1 MNPHDDTTT
10 ATRAATAT
18 TDTAAT
24 TNTAATATPTT
35 TATTT
40 ATTGPTGPAETVVR
54 LEGITK
60 RFGATTAL
68 DGASLSVRR
77 GEVVVLLGLSGSGKS
92 TLLRHVDGL
101 ERPTDGRVTVLG
113 REVTALTGRALR
125 ELRSEVGFIFQ
136 QFELVPSLTV
146 LENVL
151 TGSLATVRGPRL
163 GLWSYGRA
171 AKTEALA
178 RLERVGLLERA
189 YQRADTLSGGQQQ
202 RVAIARALMQR
213 PQVLLADEPVASLD
227 PESSDQVMA
236 LIREIAADEGL
247 TVICSLHQVDL
258 ALSWADRIVGLR
270 HGRVVLDTPTEG
282 LSKAQVMEIYGRV
295 ATSTDQ
301 FEAIELEL
309 ATSGTPGT
317 TGTSGLA
324 GGAANVTDGAVR

>member
-1 MNPHDDTTT
+1 MTPHADP
-10 ATRAATAT
+10 AAP
-18 TDTAAT
+18 AAPSAPGS
-24 TNTAATATPTT
+24 AAA
-35 TATTT
+35 
-40 ATTGPTGPAETVVR
+40 PAEIVVS

-60 RFGATTAL
+60 RFGTTTAL
-68 DGASLSVRR
+68 DSASLDVRR

-101 ERPTDGRVTVLG
+101 ERPTSGTVHVLG
-113 REVTALTGRALR
+113 REVTALSGRALR

-151 TGSLATVRGPRL
+151 TGSLAAVRGPRL
-163 GLWSYGRA
+163 GLWSYGRPA
-171 AKTEALA
+171 RAEALA

-236 LIREIAADEGL
+236 LIREIAVDEGL

-270 HGRVVLDTPTEG
+270 HGAVVLDTATEG

-295 ATSTDQ
+295 ATSTGEL
-301 FEAIELEL
+301 EAIELEL
-309 ATSGTPGT
+309 AGAASA
-317 TGTSGLA
+317 TGTGSA
-324 GGAANVTDGAVR
+324 AGAAASGDAVR